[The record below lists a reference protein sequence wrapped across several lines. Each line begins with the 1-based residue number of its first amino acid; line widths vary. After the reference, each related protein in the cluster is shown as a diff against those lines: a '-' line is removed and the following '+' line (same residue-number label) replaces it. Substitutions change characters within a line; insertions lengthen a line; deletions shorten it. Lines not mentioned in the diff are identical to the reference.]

1 MPTPNVVRSGAGVRN
16 FQIFALDSN
25 GYPAA
30 TTTAAYEGIQ
40 MSGIRS
46 LTITDPAPR
55 VVTHFGDD
63 RVIALDVLP
72 PTEAL
77 SGEMVVSKIND
88 TADAALQGG
97 PKSFT
102 VGQFKLYPVRTDKSG
117 SESQVGVLVYQ
128 QAVDS
133 DRDSASNYGKRYWN
147 CNIFPKAWVFPRQP
161 GFDENPTAVTYTVQP
176 QIVMKHL
183 WGVDFNTTTEG
194 VDDAQ
199 VIRGVSIDKPHLC
212 AFKGD
217 GSTTNFTLTT
227 PATSVASM
235 KVWDATDGSDEA
247 ANVTLTTSTIGFTT
261 GGAPTA
267 DHIIV
272 SLYEVS

>member
-1 MPTPNVVRSGAGVRN
+1 MTTPNVVRSGAGVRN

-30 TTTAAYEGIQ
+30 TSTAAYEGVNV
-40 MSGIRS
+40 SGIRS

-88 TADAALQGG
+88 TVDAAVQGG

-102 VGQFKLYPVRTDKSG
+102 VGQFKLYPARTDKSG
-117 SESQVGVLVYQ
+117 NESQVGVLVYQ

-147 CNIFPKAWVFPRQP
+147 SNILPKAWLFPRQP
-161 GFDENPTAVTYTVQP
+161 GFDENPTAVTYTLQP

-183 WGVDFNTTTEG
+183 WGTDFSTTTEG

-199 VIRGVSIDKPHLC
+199 AIRGVSIDKPHLC
-212 AFKGD
+212 AFKAD
-217 GSTTNFTLTT
+217 GATTSFTLTT
-227 PATSVASM
+227 PAVSVASM
-235 KVWDATDGSDEA
+235 KVWDNGSDA
-247 ANVTLTTSTIGFTT
+247 ADSVTLTTSAIAFTT